1 MTFGRLTRL
10 VVVAVISAGPGLASP
25 AAQPLK
31 LLEVPTLTDTVDSGE
46 LPPVARRLPER
57 PSIVPLVGPGQSLGR
72 HGGTLRLLM
81 GKPRELRMMMV
92 YGYARLVGYNDKLE
106 LAPDILRRLDVE
118 DNRIFTLHLRKGH
131 KWSDGHPFTSEDFRY
146 YWEDVANNEQLSPF
160 GPPKVLLMDG
170 KPPRVNII
178 DDTTVRYSWP
188 QANPYFLPA
197 LAGARPLLIYRATH
211 YLKQFHARYAD
222 PSKLAER
229 IKHAGARNW
238 AGLHHRRDHQYK
250 FDNPELPTLQPWMNT
265 TRPPSE
271 RFVFKRN
278 PYYYRV
284 DTAGRQLPYIDRVTV
299 NITSSRLIPAK
310 TGAGDSDLQARY
322 LRLDGYTFLKAG
334 ERRNNYTV
342 RLWRTAKG
350 SQIALF
356 PNLNISDPGWR
367 DLLRDARFRRALSL
381 AVHRH
386 EINQVVYYGLVIEGN
401 NTVLPQSPLFKP
413 EYQRAWTQFDL
424 RRANALLDEIGLT
437 ERDNRG
443 VRLMRD
449 NRPLEIIVHT
459 AGEST
464 EETDVLELIH
474 DSWLQAGI
482 KLYAKPSQRE
492 VFRNRIFSGEAM
504 MSIWSGLSNAMPTAD
519 MSPEELAPTSQQ
531 QLQWS
536 KWGQY
541 YETGKQAG
549 VPPDMHS
556 VRELGRLNEAWRH
569 ATTFTE
575 REQIWHR
582 MLQIHS
588 DQMFTI
594 GLICG
599 VPQPV
604 VINNQLRNV
613 PVDGIYN
620 WDPGAYFG
628 IYKPDTFWFTKGTAA
643 E

>member
-413 EYQRAWTQFDL
+413 EYQKAWTQFDL